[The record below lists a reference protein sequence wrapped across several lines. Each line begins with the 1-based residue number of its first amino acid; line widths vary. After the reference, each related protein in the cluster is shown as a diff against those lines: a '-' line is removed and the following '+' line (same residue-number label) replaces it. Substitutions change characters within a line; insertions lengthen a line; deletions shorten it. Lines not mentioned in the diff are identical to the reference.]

1 MRYLLLIAIACIS
14 TAILNAQD
22 SHYWT
27 NQYGTQSWLLGGAV
41 VGSTT
46 DLSSTYYNPG
56 AVAFNPDTSS
66 VQSAITLNVTRSSIS
81 TTEFDF
87 RLRSGSSEPLPS
99 LVAIKIPI
107 SFLGSQSLVVS
118 YLKRTNV
125 SLDLDGTSTSRTSDV
140 AAYSVSG
147 TVIRDLS
154 DSWFGCTWSRKF
166 DSVHSIGITAYGSV
180 VRSQYSS
187 LISLA
192 SFDAT
197 RTESG
202 SLTEFEAYGTGRIL
216 AKLGYLY
223 NGRPFS
229 VGISVTTPALHIL
242 TLRGETRIAQALQEN
257 DSMITLYGDRQSTLT
272 AEYRTPMSVAL
283 GATWHGATTSL
294 YITMEWFAGLN
305 PYRPLTPKTF
315 RGIIPD
321 TVYSYGEVVNSY
333 PVVNVA
339 IGMRTKITDRTSFYV
354 SLIRDGSFLRSD
366 ETASNAIV
374 NYDLYHGTVGWN
386 FAIDPIEFTVGGI
399 IGGGYVNSAPP
410 TEYNDYVNLPPGTRV
425 NRQLLRI
432 GAILGIVAKL

>member
-1 MRYLLLIAIACIS
+1 
-14 TAILNAQD
+14 
-22 SHYWT
+22 
-27 NQYGTQSWLLGGAV
+27 
-41 VGSTT
+41 
-46 DLSSTYYNPG
+46 
-56 AVAFNPDTSS
+56 
-66 VQSAITLNVTRSSIS
+66 
-81 TTEFDF
+81 
-87 RLRSGSSEPLPS
+87 
-99 LVAIKIPI
+99 
-107 SFLGSQSLVVS
+107 
-118 YLKRTNV
+118 
-125 SLDLDGTSTSRTSDV
+125 
-140 AAYSVSG
+140 
-147 TVIRDLS
+147 
-154 DSWFGCTWSRKF
+154 
-166 DSVHSIGITAYGSV
+166 V

-187 LISLA
+187 LVSLA

-305 PYRPLTPKTF
+305 PYRPLTPKAF
-315 RGIIPD
+315 RGIVPD
-321 TVYSYGEVVNSY
+321 TVYSYGEVINSY

-410 TEYNDYVNLPPGTRV
+410 TEYTDYVNLPPGTRV

>member
-1 MRYLLLIAIACIS
+1 
-14 TAILNAQD
+14 
-22 SHYWT
+22 
-27 NQYGTQSWLLGGAV
+27 
-41 VGSTT
+41 
-46 DLSSTYYNPG
+46 
-56 AVAFNPDTSS
+56 
-66 VQSAITLNVTRSSIS
+66 
-81 TTEFDF
+81 
-87 RLRSGSSEPLPS
+87 
-99 LVAIKIPI
+99 
-107 SFLGSQSLVVS
+107 
-118 YLKRTNV
+118 
-125 SLDLDGTSTSRTSDV
+125 
-140 AAYSVSG
+140 
-147 TVIRDLS
+147 
-154 DSWFGCTWSRKF
+154 
-166 DSVHSIGITAYGSV
+166 V

-242 TLRGETRIAQALQEN
+242 TVRGETRIAQALQEN

-283 GATWHGATTSL
+283 GATWHGASTSL

-305 PYRPLTPKTF
+305 PYRPLTPKAF
-315 RGIIPD
+315 RGIVPD
-321 TVYSYGEVVNSY
+321 TVYSYGEVINSY